1 MHCQWL
7 SHAPRGATAASKK
20 YSLHPVSPTFVDAQL
35 SRMIPFVVEFAVY
48 MLISQANVLHELAP
62 RTAEERDGGEV
73 VHCPICY
80 ISNSSVRDRESQ
92 NGSRLELRS

>member
-48 MLISQANVLHELAP
+48 MLISQANELAP

-73 VHCPICY
+73 VQTPLPYLLY
-80 ISNSSVRDRESQ
+80 IQLSSPR
-92 NGSRLELRS
+92 